1 MVKCFIP
8 RSGNKDWCLI
18 ILWQPDKA
26 QYVVTAD
33 TIAASKYLIW
43 EKHPNNGYTQCSDVK
58 WVSVHTNCICQMSYQ
73 EEKWSHWSFTYASCW
88 WSTMTRRIRSKAC
101 KNKVHLFPGIT
112 KEFWF
117 MTNFPPRI
125 QVLTFGCWQSHIAMG
140 NTNHNQK
147 S

>member
-58 WVSVHTNCICQMSYQ
+58 
-73 EEKWSHWSFTYASCW
+73 
-88 WSTMTRRIRSKAC
+88 
-101 KNKVHLFPGIT
+101 
-112 KEFWF
+112 
-117 MTNFPPRI
+117 
-125 QVLTFGCWQSHIAMG
+125 
-140 NTNHNQK
+140 
-147 S
+147 